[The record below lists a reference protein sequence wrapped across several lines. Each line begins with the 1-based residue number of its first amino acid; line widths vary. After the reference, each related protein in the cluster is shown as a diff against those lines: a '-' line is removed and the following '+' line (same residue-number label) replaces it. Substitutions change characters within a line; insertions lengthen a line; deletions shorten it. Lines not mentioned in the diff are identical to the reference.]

1 MTRRPPLLPH
11 LLAGVLLAAA
21 LQGNAFAQA
30 QALRPEVGR
39 PLQQAGE
46 LLRAGKAREALAK
59 VADADKVANKTP
71 HEQLMIERMR
81 GAAAQRAGDHAT
93 AIRAF
98 EAVMAGGRLQGAE
111 AAQVAESLAF
121 AYSQQRNWAKT
132 TEWANRAQ
140 QLGSNSAQL
149 RQLIAYV
156 QSQTGDYAAIARDA
170 QAAVAAAEQA
180 GRRPAEDDLLRLAD
194 AQQRTNNTA
203 GYLATFEKLLT
214 HYPKKEYW
222 NAYLARVMRKPGFAD
237 RLGLDVM
244 RLKLAT
250 GNLAGADE
258 YMEMAQLA
266 LQAGLPSEA
275 KKIVE
280 RGFAAGVLGTGDQA
294 ARHQRLLDLAVRQ
307 ESELLAG
314 LDKAL
319 ADAAAAKDG
328 NALVQLG
335 MVHATMGQA
344 DKGVQLIEQ
353 GIAKGGLRRPDDA
366 KLRLGQALLLSSKNR
381 PKAMQ
386 TLRGV
391 QGNDGTADIARLF
404 AIQSAQQG

>member
-1 MTRRPPLLPH
+1 MPRRTPLLLRLVAVA
-11 LLAGVLLAAA
+11 LLGAGLFGTSLA
-21 LQGNAFAQA
+21 Q
-30 QALRPEVGR
+30 QALRPEVGK

-59 VADADKVANKTP
+59 VAEADKVPNKTAQ
-71 HEQLMIERMR
+71 EQATIERMR
-81 GAAAQRAGDHAT
+81 GAAAQRAGDNAT

-98 EAVMAGGRLQGAE
+98 ESVMASGTVKGAE

-121 AYSQQRNWAKT
+121 AYSQQRNWPKT

-140 QLGSNSAQL
+140 ELGSTSPQL
-149 RQLIAYV
+149 RQLVTYV
-156 QSQTGDYAAIARDA
+156 QSQTGDFAAIAREA
-170 QAAVAAAEQA
+170 QAAITAAEQA

-250 GNLAGADE
+250 GNLTGADE

-266 LQAGLPSEA
+266 LQAGLPAEGRR
-275 KKIVE
+275 IVE
-280 RGFAAGVLGTGDQA
+280 RGIAAGVLGTGAEA
-294 ARHQRLLDLAVRQ
+294 ARHQRLLDLAIKQ
-307 ESELLAG
+307 EGEVTAG
-314 LDKAL
+314 LEKAT
-319 ADAAAAKDG
+319 ADALAAKDG
-328 NALVQLG
+328 NALVQVG
-335 MVHATMGQA
+335 QVYVSMGQA
-344 DKGVQLIEQ
+344 ERGTQLIEQ

-366 KLRLGQALLLSSKNR
+366 KLRLGQALLATGKNK
-381 PKAMQ
+381 PKALQ

-391 QGNDGTADIARLF
+391 QGTDGTADIARLV
-404 AIQSAQQG
+404 AIQAG

>member
-1 MTRRPPLLPH
+1 MTRRLSIPLR
-11 LLAGVLLAAA
+11 LLAVALLGTA
-21 LQGNAFAQA
+21 LVGTSLAQ
-30 QALRPEVGR
+30 QALRPEVGK

-59 VADADKVANKTP
+59 VAEADKAPNKTAQ
-71 HEQLMIERMR
+71 EQMTIERMR
-81 GAAAQRAGDHAT
+81 GAAAQRAGDNAT

-98 EAVMAGGRLQGAE
+98 EAVMASGTLKGAE

-121 AYSQQRNWAKT
+121 AYSQQRNWPKT

-140 QLGSNSAQL
+140 EFGSTSPQL
-149 RQLIAYV
+149 RQLITYV
-156 QSQTGDYAAIARDA
+156 QSQTGDYAAIAREA
-170 QAAVAAAEQA
+170 QAAVSAAEQA

-250 GNLAGADE
+250 GNLTGADE

-266 LQAGLPSEA
+266 LQAGLPAEGRR
-275 KKIVE
+275 IVE
-280 RGFAAGVLGTGDQA
+280 RGIAAGVLGTGAEA
-294 ARHQRLLDLAVRQ
+294 ARHQRLLDLAIKQ
-307 ESELLAG
+307 EGEVGAG
-314 LDKAL
+314 LEKAT
-319 ADAAAAKDG
+319 ADALAAKDG
-328 NALVQLG
+328 NALVQVGQVL
-335 MVHATMGQA
+335 VSMGQA
-344 DKGVQLIEQ
+344 ERGVQLIEQ

-366 KLRLGQALLLSSKNR
+366 KLRLGQALLATGKNK
-381 PKAMQ
+381 PKALQ
-386 TLRGV
+386 TLRSV
-391 QGNDGTADIARLF
+391 QGTDGTADIARLV
-404 AIQSAQQG
+404 AIQAGQTG

>member
-1 MTRRPPLLPH
+1 MTLRPLPH
-11 LLAGVLLAAA
+11 LLAGALLALAVHGGA
-21 LQGNAFAQA
+21 LAQ

-46 LLRAGKAREALAK
+46 LLRAGKARDALAK
-59 VADADKVANKTP
+59 VADADKAANKTP
-71 HEQLMIERMR
+71 QEQLMIERMR

-98 EAVMAGGRLQGAE
+98 EAVMAGGRVQGAE
-111 AAQVAESLAF
+111 AAQVAESLAYS
-121 AYSQQRNWAKT
+121 YSQQRNWAKT
-132 TEWANRAQ
+132 IEWANRAQ

-170 QAAVAAAEQA
+170 QAAIAAAEQA
-180 GRRPAEDDLLRLAD
+180 GRRPAEEDLLRLAD
-194 AQQRTNNTA
+194 AQQRGNNTA
-203 GYLATFEKLLT
+203 GYLGTFEKLLT

-250 GNLAGADE
+250 GNLTSANE

-266 LQAGLPSEA
+266 LQAGLPTEGRT
-275 KKIVE
+275 IVE
-280 RGFAAGVLGTGDQA
+280 RGKAAGVLGTGPEA
-294 ARHQRLLDLAVRQ
+294 ARHQRLLDLALKQ
-307 ESELLAG
+307 EAEQAAG
-314 LDKAL
+314 LDKAA

-335 MVHATMGQA
+335 TVYATLGQV

-353 GIAKGGLRRPDDA
+353 GIAKGGLKRPDDA
-366 KLRLGQALLLSSKNR
+366 RLRLGQAMLLSAKQR
-381 PKAMQ
+381 TKAQ
-386 TLRGV
+386 QVLRAV
-391 QGNDGTADIARLF
+391 QGKDGTADIARLF
-404 AIQSAQQG
+404 AIQASQQG

>member
-1 MTRRPPLLPH
+1 MTRRPRPLLRLVAVA
-11 LLAGVLLAAA
+11 LLGVAVLGTSLA
-21 LQGNAFAQA
+21 Q
-30 QALRPEVGR
+30 QALRPEVGK

-59 VADADKVANKTP
+59 VAEADKVPNKTAQ
-71 HEQLMIERMR
+71 EQMTIERMR
-81 GAAAQRAGDHAT
+81 GAAAQRAGDSAT

-98 EAVMAGGRLQGAE
+98 EAVMASGTLKGAE

-121 AYSQQRNWAKT
+121 AYSQQRNWPKT

-140 QLGSNSAQL
+140 ELGSTSPQL
-149 RQLIAYV
+149 RQLITYV
-156 QSQTGDYAAIARDA
+156 QSQTGDYASIGREA
-170 QAAVAAAEQA
+170 QAAITAAEQA

-250 GNLAGADE
+250 GNLTGADE

-266 LQAGLPSEA
+266 LQAGLPAEGRR
-275 KKIVE
+275 IVE
-280 RGFAAGVLGTGDQA
+280 RGIAAGVLGTGAEA
-294 ARHQRLLDLAVRQ
+294 ARHQRLLDLAVKQ
-307 ESELLAG
+307 EGEVSAG
-314 LDKAL
+314 LEKAT
-319 ADAAAAKDG
+319 ADALAAKDG
-328 NALVQLG
+328 NALVQVGQVL
-335 MVHATMGQA
+335 VSMGQA
-344 DKGVQLIEQ
+344 ERGAQLIEQ

-366 KLRLGQALLLSSKNR
+366 KLRLGQALLATGKNK
-381 PKAMQ
+381 PKALQ

-391 QGNDGTADIARLF
+391 QGADGTADIARLV
-404 AIQSAQQG
+404 AIQAGQTG

>member
-1 MTRRPPLLPH
+1 MTRRSPALLR
-11 LLAGVLLAAA
+11 LLTAA
-21 LQGNAFAQA
+21 LLGIALVGTSLAQ
-30 QALRPEVGR
+30 QALRPEVGK

-59 VADADKVANKTP
+59 VAEADKVPNKTAQ
-71 HEQLMIERMR
+71 EQMTIERMR
-81 GAAAQRAGDHAT
+81 GAAAQRAGDNAT

-98 EAVMAGGRLQGAE
+98 EAVMASGTLKGTE

-121 AYSQQRNWAKT
+121 AYSQQRNWPKT
-132 TEWANRAQ
+132 TEWASRAQ
-140 QLGSNSAQL
+140 ELGSTSPQL
-149 RQLIAYV
+149 RQLITYV
-156 QSQTGDYAAIARDA
+156 QSQTGDYAAIAREA
-170 QAAVAAAEQA
+170 QAAVSAAEQA

-250 GNLAGADE
+250 GNLTGADE

-266 LQAGLPSEA
+266 LQAGLPAEGRR
-275 KKIVE
+275 IVE
-280 RGFAAGVLGTGDQA
+280 RGIAAGVLGTGTEA
-294 ARHQRLLDLAVRQ
+294 ARHQRLLDLAIKQ
-307 ESELLAG
+307 EGEVSSG
-314 LDKAL
+314 LEKAT
-319 ADAAAAKDG
+319 ADALAAKDG
-328 NALVQLG
+328 NALVQVGQVL
-335 MVHATMGQA
+335 VSMGQA
-344 DKGVQLIEQ
+344 ERGAQLIEQ

-366 KLRLGQALLLSSKNR
+366 KLRLGQALLATGKNK
-381 PKAMQ
+381 PKALQ

-391 QGNDGTADIARLF
+391 QGTDGTADIARLV
-404 AIQSAQQG
+404 AIQAGQTG